1 MGPYERFDLIRPGHR
16 RLIFIGIGAVV
27 LVIAIVGI
35 ILLLTGGETPT
46 AEITASPTSAAV
58 ATLTPTPSPAG
69 PPTETPTP
77 SPTATLEPL
86 EYRVQQGDT
95 LVAILCSVG
104 YCYREIIPTV
114 VALNG
119 MTGENQPLIPGTVLL
134 IPRATP
140 TAGPTPSPTGTPDA
154 GASPQTAQPTVEGA
168 AGGTAAADLS
178 QCGVENPCVSED
190 GRFWIHTVR
199 EGETVAGLAFAYG
212 TRVNAILEANGLP
225 QDPLIFPGNQLL
237 IPILVTLTPTL
248 TPTGGPDSTAT
259 PLPTLSAPTLLAPAN
274 GATLARGQSV
284 VLQWVADRPL
294 AEGTYYLVVVRRTDT
309 GAEHR
314 ATTQSSIYRLPA
326 DLQPGLGESLRY
338 EWWVVVV
345 SGPDPNAPMI
355 SGQGAA
361 STFTWG
367 TP

>member
-1 MGPYERFDLIRPGHR
+1 MGPYERFDLIRPGR
-16 RLIFIGIGAVV
+16 RLIFIGLGV
-27 LVIAIVGI
+27 LIVVIAIAGI
-35 ILLLTGGETPT
+35 ILLLIGGDAPPT
-46 AEITASPTSAAV
+46 AESAASPTSPAV
-58 ATLTPTPSPAG
+58 ATFTPTPSPVG

-119 MTGENQPLIPGTVLL
+119 MTSENQPLIPGTVLL

-140 TAGPTPSPTGTPDA
+140 TPGPTPSPTGTPDA
-154 GASPQTAQPTVEGA
+154 ATSPQATQPAAEGTPASTAGV
-168 AGGTAAADLS
+168 DLS

-190 GRFWIHTVR
+190 GRFWIHTVQ

-248 TPTGGPDSTAT
+248 TPTGGPGSTAT

-294 AEGTYYLVVVRRTDT
+294 AEGTHYLVVVRRTDT

-326 DLQPGLGESLRY
+326 ELQPGLGESLRY
-338 EWWVVVV
+338 EWRVLVI
-345 SGPDPNAPMI
+345 SGSAPDAPVI
-355 SGQGAA
+355 SGQGAT